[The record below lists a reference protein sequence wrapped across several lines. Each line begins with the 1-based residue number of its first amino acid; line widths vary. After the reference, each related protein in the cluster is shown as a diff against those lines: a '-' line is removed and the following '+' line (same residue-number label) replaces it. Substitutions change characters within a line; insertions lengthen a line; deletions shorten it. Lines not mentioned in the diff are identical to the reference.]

1 MAEGSGV
8 AVARDR
14 GASKREPTRM
24 EQLFNVSIFAL
35 FAVLWALFAYA
46 LVVNQASLDAIWQW
60 SRSLHIVAQVVVWL
74 LVLPLAI
81 GLWIWES
88 GWPLLVRLVLVVSI
102 GAWNLWIFFPKDLL
116 KR

>member
-1 MAEGSGV
+1 
-8 AVARDR
+8 
-14 GASKREPTRM
+14 M

-35 FAVLWALFAYA
+35 FAVLWALFAWA
-46 LVVNQASLDAIWQW
+46 LVANQGGLDSLWEW
-60 SRSLHIVAQVVVWL
+60 SRSQHIIVQGAIWL

-102 GAWNLWIFFPKDLL
+102 GAWNLWMFFPKDLL